1 MSQHL
6 VRRRYDPYGNH
17 VVSEELKSNPERTRR
32 KQTAILK
39 HVTSIKNIPESLNK
53 PTTVQLTNHAKVGKY
68 ILSEINSANCMCHA
82 IHVENGKEYTCR
94 VVEIGRYRQTVSPYY
109 LSSSSENV
117 NKILEILIGDR
128 FAYLFFDRSYGDLHS
143 YVRSN
148 KKLREEEACRLFKQ
162 IANVVKHCHS
172 VGIVLRDLKLRK
184 FVFKDSART
193 ELKLHTLDDA
203 IVINDGSDILYDK
216 HGCPAYV
223 SPEILES
230 TGGYS
235 AKAADIWSLGVML
248 FTMLCGRYPFHDD
261 DPSAL
266 FAKIRSGFFTIPD
279 SISSKGKCL
288 LYTILRKDPRERLT
302 AEELL
307 DHPWFNS
314 NFDNVVSTRLDRM
327 RYDQVVPEAV
337 KEPTSPTLS
346 S

>member
-1 MSQHL
+1 MSHHL
-6 VRRRYDPYGNH
+6 VRRRYDPYGNY
-17 VVSEELKSNPERTRR
+17 VSEELKSTPERTRR

-39 HVTSIKNIPESLNK
+39 HVSSIKNIPESLNK
-53 PTTVQLTNHAKVGKY
+53 PSTVALTNHAKVGKF
-68 ILSEINSANCMCHA
+68 ILSEVNSANCMCHA
-82 IHVENGKEYTCR
+82 IHIDNGKEYTCR
-94 VVEIGRYRQTVSPYY
+94 VVEIGRYRHTVTPYY
-109 LSSSSENV
+109 LSSGNDNV
-117 NKILEILIGDR
+117 NKIIEILIGDR
-128 FAYLFFDRSYGDLHS
+128 FAYLFFDRSFGDLHS

-184 FVFKDSART
+184 FVFKDKERT
-193 ELKLHTLDDA
+193 QLKLHTLDDA
-203 IVINDGSDILYDK
+203 IVISDGCDILYDK

-266 FAKIRSGFFTIPD
+266 FAKIRSGFFTVPD

-307 DHPWFNS
+307 EHPWFNS
-314 NFDNVVSTRLDRM
+314 KFDNVVPARLDRM
-327 RYDQVVPEAV
+327 RYDQVVPDADN
-337 KEPTSPTLS
+337 KPSSPAPS